1 MSRVFIANDITLTDD
16 EINKKILEDF
26 KCYDILCQLI
36 FQDGAL
42 IEICAPYGY
51 KLAYKLFDKNGTFV
65 SNNPNYDT
73 IEGTLEYFRHK
84 KCLFKF
90 DKENLYISLLLN
102 NKRIY
107 KLQIYIEL
115 VDTTYKLINDEQD
128 SGIQEFFDNGCT
140 VLFYDIEDNYALCL
154 FPLSNMN
161 FKNFE
166 ILCNKNLLSGQVKLR
181 KKYELNQRAQAKNPP
196 KILEITNNILTCY
209 SKNREV
215 ILIVEAYIEHSLLL
229 TKLTGEFRTTKDVEE
244 EEKNEE
250 QRKLTR
256 IREYTERQVK
266 MAQEASLQKSSKK
279 WYNSFRKK

>member
-1 MSRVFIANDITLTDD
+1 
-16 EINKKILEDF
+16 
-26 KCYDILCQLI
+26 
-36 FQDGAL
+36 
-42 IEICAPYGY
+42 
-51 KLAYKLFDKNGTFV
+51 
-65 SNNPNYDT
+65 
-73 IEGTLEYFRHK
+73 
-84 KCLFKF
+84 
-90 DKENLYISLLLN
+90 
-102 NKRIY
+102 
-107 KLQIYIEL
+107 
-115 VDTTYKLINDEQD
+115 
-128 SGIQEFFDNGCT
+128 
-140 VLFYDIEDNYALCL
+140 
-154 FPLSNMN
+154 MN